1 MVVIMVIMVIAVM
14 AVIGGAL
21 KMAGF
26 PTFSI
31 LEHKVFIFTHFL
43 FRLNW
48 LAFTMRNAGIN
59 RLLTLSEL
67 LLIMT

>member
-1 MVVIMVIMVIAVM
+1 MVVIMVIAVN
-14 AVIGGAL
+14 GGAL

-26 PTFSI
+26 PTFGV

-48 LAFTMRNAGIN
+48 LAFTIRNAGIN

>member
-1 MVVIMVIMVIAVM
+1 MVVIMVIAVM

-31 LEHKVFIFTHFL
+31 LEHKVFVFTHLL

-48 LAFTMRNAGIN
+48 LAFTIRKAGTN
-59 RLLTLSEL
+59 RLLTQPKL